1 MCFPPQLWKWIWI
14 LRLTPRSK
22 ADLEDLTIS
31 DEASDASDEDSG
43 DEDMDDPIAVER
55 RRRTKKQ
62 DQLRRTAGEPVKPE
76 VTEILKLA
84 DPFSI
89 MLRHVLAD

>member
-1 MCFPPQLWKWIWI
+1 M
-14 LRLTPRSK
+14 
-22 ADLEDLTIS
+22 EDLTIS
-31 DEASDASDEDSG
+31 DEASDASDEDTE

-76 VTEILKLA
+76 VTEILKLGE
-84 DPFSI
+84 PFVV

>member
-1 MCFPPQLWKWIWI
+1 
-14 LRLTPRSK
+14 
-22 ADLEDLTIS
+22 
-31 DEASDASDEDSG
+31 
-43 DEDMDDPIAVER
+43 MDDPIGVER

-62 DQLRRTAGEPVKPE
+62 EQLRRTAGEPAKPE

-84 DPFSI
+84 DSFSI

>member
-1 MCFPPQLWKWIWI
+1 M
-14 LRLTPRSK
+14 
-22 ADLEDLTIS
+22 S
-31 DEASDASDEDSG
+31 DEASDASDEDSV
-43 DEDMDDPIAVER
+43 DENMDDPIAIER

-62 DQLRRTAGEPVKPE
+62 DQLRRTAGEPAKPE

-84 DPFSI
+84 DSFNI

>member
-14 LRLTPRSK
+14 LRLTPGLQ

-55 RRRTKKQ
+55 RRRIKKQ
-62 DQLRRTAGEPVKPE
+62 DQLRRTAGEPVKPV

-84 DPFSI
+84 DPFGI